1 MSKGIEGTDGVAG
14 RFFIGVISALCLVLM
29 AMIIYF
35 FYSLSEIRNIPSQ
48 PYVTIV
54 NNNLAAKNKLLLL
67 KSAANQFAL
76 NPNPQALVRLKVKAR
91 VFRSSIMQDLRS
103 KETQRVHKQY
113 GDINSLAE
121 IIAGIE
127 QASTMLQ
134 QVTLADDQVLKS
146 ATQNLDAVYKHLN
159 EYLSGFITE
168 VQKHQLEFN
177 RHKENLYDKQYV
189 NLAIILVCSLL
200 MIGVISW
207 MYLNQSKLSRDLKE
221 RSIRLEEAKQQ
232 AEESA
237 QAKARFLANMSHE
250 MRTPLNAVIGLS
262 QKEYYQESDKQTKEF
277 ISMINN
283 SGQHL
288 LKLINS
294 VLDLSK
300 IEQGQ
305 VSLEKEE
312 FNLSELINSCKS
324 ILVEMSKP
332 EVDVFFRSAL
342 EQDFK
347 LFADRTKLLQVINN
361 LSYNAVKFTSHGH
374 VDIHCDVTQ
383 VDEHSY
389 LVMTITDTGIG
400 MTQEQMAKVFN
411 EFTQADESI
420 TRQYGGTGLGLSIC
434 QSLVELMNGTIAVE
448 SELEK
453 GTCFTVSIPVDV
465 VEKVELISDRTRQQK
480 VRVVTLN
487 PYAKQLITSDLK
499 CLNTQDEPA
508 TITVYYQSR
517 IDELATPL
525 INQTEGQSIIYIGD
539 VHSEQPEVSDYV
551 KLNKPYD
558 TFSLLR
564 TMDMFSNDY
573 CEPVLARDNSDLQ
586 GLSVLIVEDMK
597 VNQIV
602 AEKMLSVLNVSTTL
616 AYNGQ
621 ECLDVLES
629 QHFDIILM
637 DIQMPIMDG
646 IEALKQI
653 KQQHLAPKTAI
664 IALTANTFESDVSYY
679 LDQGFDDVIPKPFQ
693 LDWMKTMLEKHSVK
707 SLAS

>member
-1 MSKGIEGTDGVAG
+1 MNRPTDNTDGVAG

-35 FYSLSEIRNIPSQ
+35 FYSLAEIRNIPSQ

-67 KSAANQFAL
+67 KSEANQFAL
-76 NPNPQALVRLKVKAR
+76 SPSAQSLIRLKVKAR
-91 VFRSSIMQDLRS
+91 VFRSSILQDLRS
-103 KETQRVHKQY
+103 KETHKIHKQY
-113 GDINSLAE
+113 GDINTLLKVT
-121 IIAGIE
+121 AGVE
-127 QASTMLQ
+127 R
-134 QVTLADDQVLKS
+134 S
-146 ATQNLDAVYKHLN
+146 ATQLLLVTLNDKRILQSATQELSVVYDQLN
-159 EYLSGFITE
+159 EYLAGFITE
-168 VQKHQLEFN
+168 VQKHQMEFN
-177 RHKENLYDKQYV
+177 RHKERLYDKQYV
-189 NLAIILVCSLL
+189 NLVIILVCSLL

-237 QAKARFLANMSHE
+237 RAKARFLANMSHE

-262 QKEYYQESDKQTKEF
+262 QKEYYQASDKQTKDF
-277 ISMINN
+277 ISMINS

-300 IEQGQ
+300 IEQGK
-305 VSLEKEE
+305 VVLEKEQ
-312 FNLSELINSCKS
+312 FYLSDLINSCKN
-324 ILVEMSKP
+324 IFVEMSKP
-332 EVDVFFRSAL
+332 EVDVFFRSDL
-342 EQDFK
+342 EKDFK
-347 LFADRTKLLQVINN
+347 LFADRTKLLQVVNN

-374 VDIHCDVTQ
+374 VDICSDVTHVGDQ
-383 VDEHSY
+383 CY

-400 MTQEQMAKVFN
+400 MNQEQIVKVFN

-434 QSLVELMNGTIAVE
+434 QSLVDLMNGTISVE

-453 GTCFTVSIPVDV
+453 GTCFTVSMPVDV
-465 VEKVELISDRTRQQK
+465 VEKVKLVSDRTRQQK

-508 TITVYYQSR
+508 AVTVYYQSR
-517 IDELATPL
+517 TDELATPL
-525 INQTEGQSIIYIGD
+525 INQAEGQSIIYIGD
-539 VHSEQPEVSDYV
+539 VHGEQPEVSDYI

-564 TMDMFSNDY
+564 TMDMLSNDY
-573 CEPVLARDNSDLQ
+573 CEPVLTRDNSDLQ

-616 AYNGQ
+616 TYNGQ
-621 ECLDVLES
+621 ECLDALQS

-653 KQQHLAPKTAI
+653 KQQHLAPNTAI

-679 LDQGFDDVIPKPFQ
+679 LEQGFDDVIPKPFQ
-693 LDWMKTMLEKHSVK
+693 LEWMKNMLEKHSVK
-707 SLAS
+707 LPS

>member
-29 AMIIYF
+29 AMIVYF

-76 NPNPQALVRLKVKAR
+76 APSSQALVRLKVKAR

-113 GDINSLAE
+113 GNINSLAE

-134 QVTLADDQVLKS
+134 KVTLVDEQVLTS
-146 ATQNLDAVYKHLN
+146 ATQNLDAVYKDLN

-177 RHKENLYDKQYV
+177 RHKENLYAKQYV

-237 QAKARFLANMSHE
+237 KAKARFLANMSHE

-305 VSLEKEE
+305 VALEKEE
-312 FNLSELINSCKS
+312 FNVSELINSCKS
-324 ILVEMSKP
+324 IFVETSKP
-332 EVDVFFRSAL
+332 EVDVFFRSDL
-342 EQDFK
+342 DKDFK

-374 VDIHCDVTQ
+374 VDIHSAVTHVGDQ
-383 VDEHSY
+383 RY

-400 MTQEQMAKVFN
+400 MSQEQIARVFN

-420 TRQYGGTGLGLSIC
+420 TRLYGGTGLGLSIC
-434 QSLVELMNGTIAVE
+434 QSLVDLMNGTISVE

-453 GTCFTVSIPVDV
+453 GTCFTVTVPVDV
-465 VEKVELISDRTRQQK
+465 VDQVDFVSDRTRQTK
-480 VRVVTLN
+480 VQVVTSN
-487 PYAKQLITSDLK
+487 HYAEQLITSDLK
-499 CLNTQDEPA
+499 RLNPQDDSEMV
-508 TITVYYQSR
+508 TIYYQSER
-517 IDELATPL
+517 DEFVAPTLPKE
-525 INQTEGQSIIYIGD
+525 EGHPVIYIGD
-539 VHSEQPEVSDYV
+539 VHSVNPEIKDCI
-551 KLNKPYD
+551 KLTKPYD
-558 TFSLLR
+558 IFSLLR
-564 TMDMFSNDY
+564 AIDRLSNDY
-573 CEPVLARDNSDLQ
+573 SEPVLASNNADLQ
-586 GLSVLIVEDMK
+586 GISILIVEDMK

-602 AEKMLSVLNVSTTL
+602 AEKMLSVLNVNTTL

-621 ECLDVLES
+621 ECLDALES

-653 KQQHLAPKTAI
+653 KQRHLAPNTAI

-679 LDQGFDDVIPKPFQ
+679 LEQGFDDVIPKPFQ
-693 LDWMKTMLEKHSVK
+693 LDWMKGMLEKHSVK

>member
-1 MSKGIEGTDGVAG
+1 MNKGIEDTDGIAG
-14 RFFIGVISALCLVLM
+14 RFFIGVILALCLVLM
-29 AMIIYF
+29 AMITYF
-35 FYSLSEIRNIPSQ
+35 FYSLAEIRNIPSQ

-76 NPNPQALVRLKVKAR
+76 NPSSQSLVHLKVKAR

-103 KETQRVHKQY
+103 SETHKVHQQY
-113 GDINSLAE
+113 GDVDTLSE
-121 IIAGIE
+121 VIAGIE
-127 QASTMLQ
+127 QVATQLQ
-134 QVTLADDQVLKS
+134 QVTLNDQLILQT
-146 ATQNLDAVYKHLN
+146 ATDEIDAVYKQLN

-262 QKEYYQESDKQTKEF
+262 QREYYNTSDKQTKEF

-300 IEQGQ
+300 IEQGK
-305 VSLEKEE
+305 VALEKEE
-312 FNLSELINSCKS
+312 FYLSELINSCKS
-324 ILVEMSKP
+324 IFVETSKP
-332 EVDVFFRSAL
+332 EVDVFFRSDL
-342 EQDFK
+342 DKDFK

-374 VDIHCDVTQ
+374 VDIHSDVTQ
-383 VDEHSY
+383 VGDQRY

-400 MTQEQMAKVFN
+400 MSQDQIAKVFN

-434 QSLVELMNGTIAVE
+434 QSLVDLMNGTISVE

-453 GTCFTVSIPVDV
+453 GTCFTVTVPVDV
-465 VEKVELISDRTRQQK
+465 VDQVDFVSERSRQTKVQ
-480 VRVVTLN
+480 VVTEN
-487 PYAKQLITSDLK
+487 HYAEQLIISDLK
-499 CLNTQDEPA
+499 RLNPQDDSEMV
-508 TITVYYQSR
+508 TIYYQSQR
-517 IDELATPL
+517 DEFVAPALP
-525 INQTEGQSIIYIGD
+525 QEEGHPVIYIGD
-539 VHSEQPEVSDYV
+539 VHSVNREIKDCI
-551 KLNKPYD
+551 KLTKPYD
-558 TFSLLR
+558 IFSLLR
-564 TMDMFSNDY
+564 AIDRLSNDY
-573 CEPVLARDNSDLQ
+573 SEPVLASDNADLQ
-586 GLSVLIVEDMK
+586 GISILIVEDMK

-602 AEKMLSVLNVSTTL
+602 AEKMLSVLNVNTTL

-621 ECLDVLES
+621 ECLDALES

-653 KQQHLAPKTAI
+653 KQRHLAPDTAI

-679 LDQGFDDVIPKPFQ
+679 LEQGFDDVIPKPFQ
-693 LDWMKTMLEKHSVK
+693 LDWMKGMLEKHSVK

>member
-1 MSKGIEGTDGVAG
+1 MSKGIEDTDGVAS
-14 RFFIGVISALCLVLM
+14 RSFIGVISALCLVLVV
-29 AMIIYF
+29 MISYF
-35 FYSLSEIRNIPSQ
+35 FYSLYEIRNIPGQ

-76 NPNPQALVRLKVKAR
+76 SRSSQSLVSLKVKAR
-91 VFRSSIMQDLRS
+91 VFRASIMQDLQS
-103 KETQRVHKQY
+103 SETHRVHQQY
-113 GDINSLAE
+113 GDVETLSKV
-121 IIAGIE
+121 IAGVE
-127 QASTMLQ
+127 KVATQLQ
-134 QVTLADDQVLKS
+134 QVTVNDEQRLQSGIKD
-146 ATQNLDAVYKHLN
+146 LDVVYQQLN
-159 EYLSGFITE
+159 EYLSRFITE

-189 NLAIILVCSLL
+189 NLAIILVCSIL
-200 MIGVISW
+200 MIGVISL

-221 RSIRLEEAKQQ
+221 RSIRLEEAKQL

-237 QAKARFLANMSHE
+237 KAKARFLANMSHE
-250 MRTPLNAVIGLS
+250 MRTPLNAIIGLS
-262 QKEYYQESDKQTKEF
+262 QKEYYQTSDKQTKEF
-277 ISMINN
+277 ISMINS

-300 IEQGQ
+300 IEQGK
-305 VSLEKEE
+305 VGLEKEE
-312 FNLSELINSCKS
+312 FLLSELITSCKS
-324 ILVEMSKP
+324 ILVEMNKP
-332 EVDVFFRSAL
+332 EVEVFFSVGS

-374 VDIHCDVTQ
+374 VDIHIEIEQ
-383 VDEHSY
+383 VEEQST
-389 LVMTITDTGIG
+389 LVVTITDTGIG
-400 MTQEQMAKVFN
+400 MTQEQMAIVFN
-411 EFTQADESI
+411 EFTQADDSI

-434 QSLVELMNGTIAVE
+434 QSLLELMYGKIAVQ

-453 GTCFTVSIPVDV
+453 GTCFTVTIPIDV
-465 VEKVELISDRTRQQK
+465 IEKIDLVSERIKEKK
-480 VRVVTLN
+480 VRVISPN
-487 PYAKQLITSDLK
+487 YYAEQLITLE
-499 CLNTQDEPA
+499 LNRLNIIDQGGA
-508 TITVYYQSR
+508 ITVYFQSGLDTVADNFPQNNAGSSV
-517 IDELATPL
+517 IV
-525 INQTEGQSIIYIGD
+525 IGD
-539 VHSEQPEVSDYV
+539 VHNVQPERRDVI

-564 TMDMFSNDY
+564 TLDRCGKEDS
-573 CEPVLARDNSDLQ
+573 EPAQVRDNTKLE

-602 AEKMLSVLNVSTTL
+602 AEKMLSVLNVNTTL

-621 ECLDVLES
+621 ECLDALAS
-629 QHFDIILM
+629 RHFDIILM

-653 KQQHLAPKTAI
+653 KRHHLAPNTAI
-664 IALTANTFESDVSYY
+664 IALTANTFESDIRYY
-679 LDQGFDDVIPKPFQ
+679 IEQGFDDVIPKPFQ
-693 LDWMKTMLEKHSVK
+693 LDWMKSMLEKHSVK